1 MSENNSGK
9 LITALIA
16 ALIIAVVSIV
26 LPKLIFEGAGAR
38 IFITQGVEL
47 ALSLLAIL
55 ILGKGRFRE
64 YGFRLPRQ
72 ELILCGGFALSMIGA
87 LVLGAAATMAVL
99 ITGAMGNPVV
109 KDMSFPQIILN
120 VWILSSTIEEIFTR
134 GFLQGHL
141 SFLDN
146 KEVRVLFFKVNM
158 PTFISAIFFACMHLV
173 LILSGV
179 DYKTI
184 IIILIFT
191 FSLGLIAGHQ
201 RARTGSLIPAI
212 GAHMLGNI
220 GGVVGGIIYSIYTI
234 LTGGTLPG
242 M

>member
-1 MSENNSGK
+1 MSENNTGR
-9 LITALIA
+9 LVTALIA
-16 ALIIAVVSIV
+16 ALIIAVASIL
-26 LPKLIFEGAGAR
+26 LPKLIIEGVKSR

-55 ILGKGRFRE
+55 ILGKGRFRD
-64 YGFRLPRQ
+64 YGFCLPRK
-72 ELILCGGFALSMIGA
+72 ELIFCGGIAWSMIGA

-99 ITGAMGNPVV
+99 ISGAMGNPIV
-109 KDMSFPQIILN
+109 KELSFPQIILN

-141 SFLDN
+141 AYLEDRA
-146 KEVRVLFFKVNM
+146 VRLLFFKVNL
-158 PTFISAIFFACMHLV
+158 PTLISAVFFACMHLV

-179 DYKTI
+179 DYKTV

-191 FSLGLIAGHQ
+191 FSLGLLAGYQ
-201 RARTGSLIPAI
+201 RARTGSLIPSI
-212 GAHMLGNI
+212 GIHMLGNI
-220 GGVVGGIIYSIYTI
+220 GGVVGGIIYSIYAM
-234 LTGGTLPG
+234 LTGGRLPG